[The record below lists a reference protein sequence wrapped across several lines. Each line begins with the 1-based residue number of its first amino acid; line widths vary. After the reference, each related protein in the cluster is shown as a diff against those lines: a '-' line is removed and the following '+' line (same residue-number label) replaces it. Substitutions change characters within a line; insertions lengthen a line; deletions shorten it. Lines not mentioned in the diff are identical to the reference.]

1 MLKHKTKPTSILA
14 YSQILEEL
22 GERQTEVMKV
32 LRKLKS
38 ASNFQIAKELH
49 LPINSITPRIH
60 ELRSWGIVR
69 QHKKDICPETNR
81 LVIYWKPLR
90 WDW

>member
-22 GERQTEVMKV
+22 GDRQTEVFKV

-38 ASNFQIAKELH
+38 ASNFQISKELH
-49 LPINSITPRIH
+49 LPINSVVPRIH
-60 ELRSWGIVR
+60 ELRSFGIVR